1 MKARRGVHVPW
12 LLLLTG
18 RVKSE
23 ISVLLALRVRADR
36 WRRASEGLSRSI
48 LPLKRL
54 RSMCLRE
61 VGLPFGPPRL
71 LFIKRPSIANRAARC
86 AFVPYNPRLKEIQ
99 NCVPALP

>member
-61 VGLPFGPPRL
+61 VGLPLGPSGFCPLSAHQSPTGPLDVRL
-71 LFIKRPSIANRAARC
+71 CL
-86 AFVPYNPRLKEIQ
+86 
-99 NCVPALP
+99 